1 MKASE
6 AANLDVASFHAPKD
20 VVPAGDPIVDVA
32 RLGPPTA
39 MTSVVL
45 TCGTWEDEGL
55 CASGIQTALIEEGL
69 GNGLTDDV
77 GLVLVHAVAPP
88 GLSGLGKR
96 SPALMDL
103 PDASAWSNSALAA
116 AEHRFAS
123 YLQGTSRAL
132 AVAGNNSVPWQ
143 ARLLCQIAD
152 RFFGLSQRIMLID
165 LRTGPG
171 NYGEADILACRT
183 GSEASLDQTAQII
196 GHDAEAGPPLAQGVP
211 GDLAC
216 GLIAALERA
225 DLAAAVLEFG
235 TYSMR
240 SVLAAGDR
248 RVFYPDHED
257 WREQTYGLATSALQR
272 IFTALSG
279 A

>member
-1 MKASE
+1 M
-6 AANLDVASFHAPKD
+6 DIASFRAPKD
-20 VVPAGDPIVDVA
+20 VVPAGDPIIDIA
-32 RLGPPTA
+32 RLGPSTA

-45 TCGTWEDEGL
+45 TCGAWEDEGL
-55 CASGIQTALIEEGL
+55 CASGIQTALIEEGV
-69 GNGLTDDV
+69 GKGLAKDV

-88 GLSGLGKR
+88 GLSGIGKR
-96 SPALMDL
+96 SPALMD
-103 PDASAWSNSALAA
+103 PPNATAWSNSALAA

-123 YLQGTSRAL
+123 YLRGTSRAL
-132 AVAGNNSVPWQ
+132 AVAGNDSVPWQ

-152 RFFGLSQRIMLID
+152 RFFGLSQQVMLID

-171 NYGEADILACRT
+171 HYGEADILACRA
-183 GSEASLDQTAQII
+183 GSEASLDRTAEIV
-196 GHDAEAGPPLAQGVP
+196 GHDAERDPPLAQGVP

-216 GLIAALERA
+216 GLIAALERN

-257 WREQTYGLATSALQR
+257 WREQTYGLATSALR
-272 IFTALSG
+272 RVFTALG
-279 A
+279 AA